1 MKKTIGIIG
10 MGVSGLAVL
19 LALSRKKE
27 KELKQLAIFCFDDT
41 VHFGRGIPFQED
53 VDSALINSPI
63 NDISFDYRHMS
74 DFMDWLEENYYD
86 TNLTYVSRT
95 LYGQYLSER
104 TKLLL
109 DKLPVTVI
117 KTRVDKLNYLSDEQQ
132 WQVYIQDK
140 LFPVTFDELHLACGA
155 LPVIEPYH
163 LEGKT
168 DYIKDPY
175 PIKYLAQENWKGK
188 TVAIIGTGLAAID
201 VIKWLLLN
209 TQSSVKAFSRTN
221 YFPSVRIVN
230 DLPLTWRFFTNDNL
244 KAFLSHPSKTFTI
257 ADFNDLMSG
266 ELEHLGFKNWKN
278 TTETFLSPGIDGLKL
293 AFKYPKQL
301 YLLQQLASRITVW
314 LTDLWPLMSLS
325 DKKEY
330 KALYGKA
337 IINLRNPMPD
347 ESAKVILKAAQKGT
361 FSLINNV
368 KTITK
373 NDEGFSIEKEKQN
386 HISVDRVINA
396 TGYQLNTKNWTKANP
411 LLKSLINQEFCQID
425 DQGGITILTENAQV
439 LSPKYGPMP
448 GLYAH
453 GALVNGVVYQNNSTI
468 KIQQMAERAFSDN
481 K

>member
-109 DKLPVTVI
+109 DKLPITVI
-117 KTRVDKLNYLSDEQQ
+117 KTRVDKLNYLSDKQQ

-140 LFPVTFDELHLACGA
+140 LCPVTFDELHLACGA
-155 LPVIEPYH
+155 LPVIDPYH

-175 PIKYLAQENWKGK
+175 PIKHLAQENWKGK

-230 DLPLTWRFFTNDNL
+230 DLPLTWHFLPMITL
-244 KAFLSHPSKTFTI
+244 KHFYHILQKPSLLPI
-257 ADFNDLMSG
+257 LM
-266 ELEHLGFKNWKN
+266 
-278 TTETFLSPGIDGLKL
+278 I
-293 AFKYPKQL
+293 
-301 YLLQQLASRITVW
+301 
-314 LTDLWPLMSLS
+314 
-325 DKKEY
+325 
-330 KALYGKA
+330 
-337 IINLRNPMPD
+337 
-347 ESAKVILKAAQKGT
+347 
-361 FSLINNV
+361 
-368 KTITK
+368 
-373 NDEGFSIEKEKQN
+373 
-386 HISVDRVINA
+386 
-396 TGYQLNTKNWTKANP
+396 
-411 LLKSLINQEFCQID
+411 
-425 DQGGITILTENAQV
+425 
-439 LSPKYGPMP
+439 
-448 GLYAH
+448 
-453 GALVNGVVYQNNSTI
+453 
-468 KIQQMAERAFSDN
+468 
-481 K
+481 

>member
-163 LEGKT
+163 LEG
-168 DYIKDPY
+168 
-175 PIKYLAQENWKGK
+175 
-188 TVAIIGTGLAAID
+188 
-201 VIKWLLLN
+201 
-209 TQSSVKAFSRTN
+209 
-221 YFPSVRIVN
+221 
-230 DLPLTWRFFTNDNL
+230 
-244 KAFLSHPSKTFTI
+244 
-257 ADFNDLMSG
+257 
-266 ELEHLGFKNWKN
+266 
-278 TTETFLSPGIDGLKL
+278 
-293 AFKYPKQL
+293 
-301 YLLQQLASRITVW
+301 
-314 LTDLWPLMSLS
+314 
-325 DKKEY
+325 
-330 KALYGKA
+330 
-337 IINLRNPMPD
+337 
-347 ESAKVILKAAQKGT
+347 
-361 FSLINNV
+361 
-368 KTITK
+368 
-373 NDEGFSIEKEKQN
+373 
-386 HISVDRVINA
+386 
-396 TGYQLNTKNWTKANP
+396 
-411 LLKSLINQEFCQID
+411 
-425 DQGGITILTENAQV
+425 
-439 LSPKYGPMP
+439 
-448 GLYAH
+448 
-453 GALVNGVVYQNNSTI
+453 
-468 KIQQMAERAFSDN
+468 
-481 K
+481 

>member
-117 KTRVDKLNYLSDEQQ
+117 KTRVDKLNYLS
-132 WQVYIQDK
+132 
-140 LFPVTFDELHLACGA
+140 
-155 LPVIEPYH
+155 
-163 LEGKT
+163 
-168 DYIKDPY
+168 
-175 PIKYLAQENWKGK
+175 

-230 DLPLTWRFFTNDNL
+230 DLPLTWHFFTNDNL